1 MLKVKIVNKSNST
14 TNTLTDELI
23 KELKVTTLSQY
34 ANKYL
39 ITIIKNQPELIYKV
53 LLGNRDNKQNNVK
66 RQAREQFIIHFMF
79 KNTNERVDKRTRK
92 KIIHLSQAIC

>member
-39 ITIIKNQPELIYKV
+39 ITIIKN
-53 LLGNRDNKQNNVK
+53 
-66 RQAREQFIIHFMF
+66 
-79 KNTNERVDKRTRK
+79 
-92 KIIHLSQAIC
+92 